1 MSIRLKYYVGAAGAA
16 ALVASA
22 IGLPQTVNA
31 QEVEVVEV
39 NLIEVVPIPEA
50 VDDEFFDVSG
60 DFYRQRTIP
69 DQVRSLLGLGVPAT
83 FPDIAIEADAED
95 ITELYKELLE
105 LQASSDPVLRTPDL
119 PSPFAT
125 SLLLL
130 PTYGADF
137 DIVGPELVPEFRRP
151 VIQEEDPAVRAL
163 Y

>member
-1 MSIRLKYYVGAAGAA
+1 MSIGLKHYLGAA
-16 ALVASA
+16 ALITSSIV
-22 IGLPQTVNA
+22 LPHIANA
-31 QEVEVVEV
+31 QEVVEV
-39 NLIEVVPIPEA
+39 EVDLIEVVPIPEV

-60 DFYRQRTIP
+60 DYYRQRTIP

-83 FPDIAIEADAED
+83 FPELAIEADAED
-95 ITELYKELLE
+95 INELYRELLE

-119 PSPFAT
+119 PNPFAT

-130 PTYGADF
+130 PSYGANF

>member
-1 MSIRLKYYVGAAGAA
+1 MSIEFKYYIGAAGAA
-16 ALVASA
+16 ALVASS
-22 IGLPQTVNA
+22 IVLPQTVNA
-31 QEVEVVEV
+31 QDVEVVEV
-39 NLIEVVPIPEA
+39 DLIEVVPIPEA

-83 FPDIAIEADAED
+83 FPDLAIEADAEE
-95 ITELYKELLE
+95 INELYKELLE
-105 LQASSDPVLRTPDL
+105 LQVASDPILRTPDL
-119 PSPFAT
+119 PNPYTT

-130 PTYGADF
+130 PSYGANF
-137 DIVGPELVPEFRRP
+137 DVVGPELVPEFRRP